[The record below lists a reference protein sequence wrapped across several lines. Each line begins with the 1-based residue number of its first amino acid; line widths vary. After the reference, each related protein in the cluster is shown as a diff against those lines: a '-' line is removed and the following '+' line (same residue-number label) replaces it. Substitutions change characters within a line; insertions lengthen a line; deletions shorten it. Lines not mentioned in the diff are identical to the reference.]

1 MLHVADV
8 DQLMLQLRDLVPGEA
23 ALRAR
28 EVERVDRPIG
38 HRIAEAPVLEDLR
51 LRVCVARGA
60 VVAAVLVRPPPK
72 LGFVTLQIQM
82 REEQRVIRDLPE
94 RIFDSVLDQRS
105 GGQRSM
111 VSRSI
116 VSAAWYWLFSTDR
129 RVASAIDMAL
139 TLDRRRTEH
148 PADLLVVTPHWLSNP
163 GFQLA

>member
-1 MLHVADV
+1 
-8 DQLMLQLRDLVPGEA
+8 
-23 ALRAR
+23 
-28 EVERVDRPIG
+28 
-38 HRIAEAPVLEDLR
+38 

-60 VVAAVLVRPPPK
+60 VVAAALVRPPPK
-72 LGFVTLQIQM
+72 LSFVTLQIQM

-129 RVASAIDMAL
+129 RVASALDMML
-139 TLDRRRTEH
+139 NLDRRRRVCHHRMLSLLGTEH
-148 PADLLVVTPHWLSNP
+148 PAGLLVVTAHRHAPFERVGSMAVRRDQGVEPLGRHS
-163 GFQLA
+163 FQHPARN